1 MPQPAAGGRAR
12 ASARSARRT
21 CRPVRMFAALAVVAV
36 MAPGAEARA
45 DLVVLRSGRTL
56 SVRSHRVEG
65 DRLVLALRGGG
76 EVVCD
81 ASLVARV
88 DPDAVPW
95 DEGEG
100 ASPPEAAPGAGVEEP
115 LDALIQPL
123 ARHHGVD
130 PRLVHAVVAVESAYR
145 PTARSSRGA
154 MGLMQLMPAV
164 ASRYGVGDPYE
175 PRANLE
181 AGIRHL
187 RALLDRYDLRTA
199 LAAYNAGEGAV
210 QRYGGIPPYPETRAY
225 VARIL
230 QHLVALRQR
239 PPAAPSR
246 STGTTGSERRPGA

>member
-1 MPQPAAGGRAR
+1 MGPMTRPGPAGPSPGTSGAWRPAR
-12 ASARSARRT
+12 T
-21 CRPVRMFAALAVVAV
+21 LAALIAAAAAVG
-36 MAPGAEARA
+36 GAEARA

-65 DRLVLALRGGG
+65 DRMVLGLRGGG

-81 ASLVARV
+81 ASLVVRV
-88 DPDAVPW
+88 DPDEVPREAGEASASAETASAADASALAVGL
-95 DEGEG
+95 ET
-100 ASPPEAAPGAGVEEP
+100 

-130 PRLVHAVVAVESAYR
+130 PVLVHAVVAVESGYR
-145 PTARSSRGA
+145 PAARSPRGA

-164 ASRYGVGDPYE
+164 AARYGVGDPYE

-187 RALLDRYDLRTA
+187 KWLLDRYDLHTA

-210 QRYGGIPPYPETRAY
+210 LRYGGVPPFPETRAY
-225 VARIL
+225 VARI
-230 QHLVALRQR
+230 VQR
-239 PPAAPSR
+239 LGRPRHP
-246 STGTTGSERRPGA
+246 GRPGA